1 MPKDLVFIAS
11 SILSPMEGNADIIS
25 FDINHSPLLC
35 CSNRK
40 VAANADIHEPVSQER
55 RDQVRCRPKS
65 LLDAD
70 KSLTEDFSSI
80 LSKGGAC
87 NGWNKSDHVLVD
99 DTQAATT
106 TVGVCGRRIQKRL
119 HGMTTSSTS
128 GHIKRTQ
135 KRKSGVAFCFT
146 KRRPQLWAA
155 MPLS

>member
-80 LSKGGAC
+80 LSNGGAC

-99 DTQAATT
+99 DTQAATI
-106 TVGVCGRRIQKRL
+106 TVGVCGTKKRN
-119 HGMTTSSTS
+119 
-128 GHIKRTQ
+128 
-135 KRKSGVAFCFT
+135 AFT
-146 KRRPQLWAA
+146 G
-155 MPLS
+155 